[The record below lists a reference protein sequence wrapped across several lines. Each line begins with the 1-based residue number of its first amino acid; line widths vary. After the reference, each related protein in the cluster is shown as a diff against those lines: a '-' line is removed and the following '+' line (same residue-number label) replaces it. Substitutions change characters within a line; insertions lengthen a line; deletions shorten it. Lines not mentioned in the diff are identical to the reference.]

1 MIGMLLCVTVN
12 AVTLWSETFNSG
24 DGYADQATTAQSN
37 NEGVGDNCG
46 ISGADWTLSGSGW
59 KWEVDDNNQLEG
71 DFSLVSRNTGGAQL
85 NFDTEQ
91 LTITGYTDVIIGF
104 SYRDKNAGNHMD
116 DSDDI
121 QAFYKLDGGAWTSF
135 GYDNND
141 VDAELTF
148 TSAALVGTTL
158 QLRIQVQSDDNNN
171 WWRVDNILIVGTA
184 ASEPIVTTTGDAS
197 VTCNAENLS
206 GNVTDE
212 GASAITTRGIIIYPA
227 TEPDDRVIG
236 QANVLNFPEA
246 SIIEGAFTMS
256 TTGLTGGTA
265 YKYRAYAINGSGT
278 GYGTQV
284 TLTTD
289 ACVCNPCYS
298 VANGNVDASSTWS
311 ITSGGPAGATIAN
324 DGTVDIVVEGGFTV
338 NLNTTFSLND
348 VTVGA
353 TGNGIL
359 QYSAA
364 SVTLTI
370 KDQGADDGSITI
382 ASGSSIDENGQTDAN
397 ISFPDAAA
405 YTIAVADATNG
416 LECDNLLFSSTSV
429 TTLSGA
435 GKVDIK
441 NDFRFDGTGNAFTN
455 NLTGTFTIGNDFQF
469 NGGVGAGS
477 TATIWSEDFESYGNN
492 VTSGGS
498 NNEGVSPNAGAAGS
512 DWSRSGTKGKTGN
525 KNVAS
530 GARQFQVENGTDT
543 WTSESIN
550 ITGLTNVTASM
561 TWLAHGNVYDD
572 NGEYITLQYQ
582 VDGGAFTTFTGGA
595 IVDTDMPN
603 SHSETTG
610 TVTQAGLS
618 GTSLVLKA
626 TFFSNSGHEF
636 QMVDDILVTGDE
648 VTVGAGGSNTFT
660 TNQPIAF
667 TGADSD
673 ISFLAG
679 SSNNFVNNSTITGL
693 DDVDFNAP
701 TVVGASNTIWSEDFE
716 SYGNNVTSGGSNNE
730 GVSPNAGAAGS
741 DWSRSGTKGKTGN
754 KNVASGARQFQ
765 VENGTD
771 TWTSESINITGL
783 TNVTASMTWLAHGN
797 VYDDNG
803 EYITLQYQ
811 VDGGAFTTFT
821 GGAIVDTDMPNSHS
835 ETTGTVTQAGLSGTS
850 LVLKATFFS
859 NSGHEFQ
866 MVDDILVTAS
876 TASSSGDNNTFTN
889 NSIMTFSGANADI
902 YYAQGSTNSFV
913 NNGTITVLNDI
924 DFEGVTTD
932 CSFVGQTGS
941 SATGS
946 GRIMFRNLNG
956 NTNNFITN
964 DGIINMTS
972 NLLIRQGNITIA
984 NTANGKIDI
993 GGYMQMEDNN
1003 NGDTDI
1009 SNAGDFTVVGDV
1021 YLVASNE
1028 SADILNLSGGTF
1040 ECANIT
1046 AQNGDLDITNEGTIN
1061 QTGTFLTNDASATF
1075 INSTNGR
1082 WNYSGTSH
1090 DTDTD
1095 LRCSASDNTF
1105 NYNKAGDQGM
1115 IAVQND
1121 DYHHLEITTSGIKTS
1136 PDNMDIEGNLLISGS
1151 ATFDVLSNTNN
1162 ITIAGNWVNTSS
1174 NGFTQ
1179 GSEDVTFD
1187 GTVAQTITC
1196 SNLGTETFHNL
1207 FINKSSGNSVSLND
1221 HIEIENGGII
1231 NFNGTN
1237 GYIDINTNNLT
1248 KTDWSNGDITGYD
1261 TDEFIIVDQTGFIK
1275 FNGVDAGEVLN
1286 IPMGLSAA
1294 ATSYALADLTMTN
1307 AGTGTLDANLCGQ
1320 IAKTG
1325 ETCGGTAET
1334 DSFVGYTWN
1343 FVSTSTAADVSLTW
1357 GTNAELP
1364 VFNRALCAVVHY
1376 TGTQWEHLGSYG
1388 PASTSGTLHTRSG
1401 TTTGFSPFGVQMTG
1415 SPLPIELLS
1424 FTAAAEDDQVAV
1436 KWITASE
1443 INSDYF
1449 TAEKSI
1455 DGKNFEVIATVP
1467 GAGNSFIPLSYSAI
1481 DNAPYK
1487 GNNYYRLRQ
1496 TDYDGTETVSSVI
1509 TINLSEEN
1517 THSDNG
1523 FVKAIVFP
1531 NPINGSSFYLRVE
1544 NEGNEKQV
1552 LVIVYNQMRQEVYSK
1567 VIIIAENGSTITA
1580 IDIREKLQKGLYIIT
1595 GCSDQHLFTKKIIVK

>member
-477 TATIWSEDFESYGNN
+477 TA
-492 VTSGGS
+492 
-498 NNEGVSPNAGAAGS
+498 
-512 DWSRSGTKGKTGN
+512 
-525 KNVAS
+525 
-530 GARQFQVENGTDT
+530 
-543 WTSESIN
+543 
-550 ITGLTNVTASM
+550 
-561 TWLAHGNVYDD
+561 
-572 NGEYITLQYQ
+572 
-582 VDGGAFTTFTGGA
+582 
-595 IVDTDMPN
+595 
-603 SHSETTG
+603 
-610 TVTQAGLS
+610 
-618 GTSLVLKA
+618 
-626 TFFSNSGHEF
+626 
-636 QMVDDILVTGDE
+636 
-648 VTVGAGGSNTFT
+648 
-660 TNQPIAF
+660 
-667 TGADSD
+667 
-673 ISFLAG
+673 
-679 SSNNFVNNSTITGL
+679 
-693 DDVDFNAP
+693 
-701 TVVGASNTIWSEDFE
+701 TIWSEDFE